1 MIMDNIIE
9 NYILKKVLGYLEKD
23 NQDFFVGAM
32 AFYDNSIVSLS
43 NSIGTIDTKNEDVF
57 VNAYGGAEAERFST
71 LESTDMVLE
80 NQQVNSFEQS
90 LEYLEIPFNLKYK
103 VINRDF
109 KVLLIGG
116 FSTNLLVGNS
126 VSANTADG
134 KLDYGSVQDIRTVNY
149 SGNAGLG
156 FVYSFSGNLSLSVEP
171 RFRYYLNSIN
181 TASLPTTRPYV
192 LGIYTGVNYS
202 F

>member
-1 MIMDNIIE
+1 M
-9 NYILKKVLGYLEKD
+9 
-23 NQDFFVGAM
+23 
-32 AFYDNSIVSLS
+32 
-43 NSIGTIDTKNEDVF
+43 
-57 VNAYGGAEAERFST
+57 
-71 LESTDMVLE
+71 
-80 NQQVNSFEQS
+80 NSFEQS

-116 FSTNLLVGNS
+116 FSTNLLVGNN
-126 VSANTADG
+126 VSANTANG

-156 FVYSFSGNLSLSVEP
+156 FVYSFSGNLSLSLEP
-171 RFRYYLNSIN
+171 RFRYYLNSVN
-181 TASLPTTRPYV
+181 TANLPATRPYV